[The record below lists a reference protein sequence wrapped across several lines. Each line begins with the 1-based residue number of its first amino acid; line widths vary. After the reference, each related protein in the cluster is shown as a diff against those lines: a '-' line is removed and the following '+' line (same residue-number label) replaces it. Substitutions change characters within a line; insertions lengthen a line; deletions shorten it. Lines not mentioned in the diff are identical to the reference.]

1 MASYRELDQTFVN
14 VIRRRQDA
22 LIVDDLSQAQGTAA
36 AAQDLRSAA
45 IFPVRVQNA
54 TVAVLWFGAYE
65 VELFDEA
72 KRNFISTLASQAA
85 FLVQNARLFQ
95 SAEGERRRLAAIL
108 SSTSDAILVIDAKAQ
123 LALTNPAA
131 QHLLGLHEEDH
142 GKVLTLLTIPDELV
156 GAFARSDEELHP
168 LTVEVPFEEHSPGD
182 LPNFIKEHG
191 GEVVLAY
198 GMGRRAI
205 DYFNSLGIEV
215 VTGAY
220 GKIKDVV
227 EAFIN
232 QVLEVDPYWKEKI
245 EREKE
250 KEG

>member
-1 MASYRELDQTFVN
+1 MQMRIAIPAEDNRGLESNVSRHFGRARYFVF
-14 VIRRRQDA
+14 
-22 LIVDDLSQAQGTAA
+22 VDVEDNK
-36 AAQDLRSAA
+36 
-45 IFPVRVQNA
+45 IKNA
-54 TVAVLWFGAYE
+54 E
-65 VELFDEA
+65 V
-72 KRNFISTLASQAA
+72 
-85 FLVQNARLFQ
+85 
-95 SAEGERRRLAAIL
+95 
-108 SSTSDAILVIDAKAQ
+108 
-123 LALTNPAA
+123 
-131 QHLLGLHEEDH
+131 
-142 GKVLTLLTIPDELV
+142 
-156 GAFARSDEELHP
+156 
-168 LTVEVPFEEHSPGD
+168 VEVPFEEHGPGD
-182 LPNFIKEHG
+182 LPNFTKEHG

-250 KEG
+250 KEGRLRRS

>member
-1 MASYRELDQTFVN
+1 MRL
-14 VIRRRQDA
+14 
-22 LIVDDLSQAQGTAA
+22 
-36 AAQDLRSAA
+36 A
-45 IFPVRVQNA
+45 IP
-54 TVAVLWFGAYE
+54 
-65 VELFDEA
+65 
-72 KRNFISTLASQAA
+72 
-85 FLVQNARLFQ
+85 
-95 SAEGERRRLAAIL
+95 AEGNQGLESNVSGHFGR
-108 SSTSDAILVIDAKAQ
+108 AKYFVFVDV
-123 LALTNPAA
+123 
-131 QHLLGLHEEDH
+131 EDN
-142 GKVLTLLTIPDELV
+142 KIKNAEV
-156 GAFARSDEELHP
+156 
-168 LTVEVPFEEHSPGD
+168 VEVPFEEHGPGD

-250 KEG
+250 KEVHYRDRECH